1 MGWTL
6 NNSLKTVWKKWMQ
19 NLTHIFQDLKK
30 TTIFFSCSLKKVEEW
45 TCELIRNTEPQ
56 GESARNTG
64 KGILTIPT
72 SLDLRKCRHL
82 SCIASS
88 LNIKL
93 ECEAST
99 TGSKTEH
106 GNNHFVTLGYS
117 YMWSRFHVLG
127 FQSCEPINI
136 LLTSAS
142 LIWTLLVFSYFKS
155 KYNWL
160 IILVWC
166 I

>member
-19 NLTHIFQDLKK
+19 NFTHIFQDLKK

-45 TCELIRNTEPQ
+45 TYELIRNPEPQ
-56 GESARNTG
+56 GASARNTG

-88 LNIKL
+88 LKHKTWMWPRN
-93 ECEAST
+93 ST
-99 TGSKTEH
+99 ARCMPQRNESRDS
-106 GNNHFVTLGYS
+106 S
-117 YMWSRFHVLG
+117 Y
-127 FQSCEPINI
+127 
-136 LLTSAS
+136 S
-142 LIWTLLVFSYFKS
+142 LIHVRSS
-155 KYNWL
+155 
-160 IILVWC
+160 IIHGRPKVETIPCPPTGEW
-166 I
+166 IDKM